1 MITRIVK
8 VKLKEE
14 FRETFLEYMK
24 KFAADTCAFKNS
36 HHVDYFADMDEPNN
50 FHIYTIWK
58 TEGALNKFR
67 KSDINIKFKS
77 NLNTWCT
84 LNYVA
89 WTVQNV
95 QSLDEKE

>member
-8 VKLKEE
+8 LKLKEE
-14 FRETFLEYMK
+14 FVDGFLKYME
-24 KFAADTCAFKNS
+24 KFAQESREFKNN
-36 HHVDYFADMDEPNN
+36 HHVDYFADMDESTH

-67 KSDINIKFKS
+67 KSEINLNFKANIKEWNAS
-77 NLNTWCT
+77 PYT
-84 LNYVA
+84 A

-95 QSLDEKE
+95 REK